1 MVMNPFQ
8 KTSLA
13 EFSRRYLQ
21 STEAAKPQEAGWL
34 RSGACET
41 RDNSFAAHV
50 VLGMSKNSWGLQ
62 KDPAAR
68 LIG

>member
-1 MVMNPFQ
+1 MNFVQ

-21 STEAAKPQEAGWL
+21 STEAAAPQEPAWL
-34 RSGACET
+34 ESGACDAP
-41 RDNSFAAHV
+41 DNGFAAHV

-62 KDPAAR
+62 KDPAVR